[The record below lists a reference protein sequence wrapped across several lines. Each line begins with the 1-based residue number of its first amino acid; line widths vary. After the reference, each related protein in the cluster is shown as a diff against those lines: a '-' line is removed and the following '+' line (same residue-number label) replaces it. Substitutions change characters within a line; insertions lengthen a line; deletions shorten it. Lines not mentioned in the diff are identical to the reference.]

1 MAIRLKQTV
10 GNEVLFTTLIP
21 AHTVTGGQTIPV
33 SISEIHGIYGVDTGE
48 IEVVNAETNEVIE
61 SFTISFFP
69 VE

>member
-1 MAIRLKQTV
+1 M
-10 GNEVLFTTLIP
+10 
-21 AHTVTGGQTIPV
+21 

-69 VE
+69 GGIARGQEAYDRKNY